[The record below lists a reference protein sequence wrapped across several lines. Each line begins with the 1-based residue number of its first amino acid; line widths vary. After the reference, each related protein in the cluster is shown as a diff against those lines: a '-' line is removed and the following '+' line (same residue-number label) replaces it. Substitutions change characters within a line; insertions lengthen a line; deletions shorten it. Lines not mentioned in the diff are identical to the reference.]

1 MEKNFWY
8 YITNEEKKER
18 KESSANWEMHL
29 LKSWK
34 DAKLLVIMFTGNYDK
49 KLKENNSITVSLSN
63 SRLTL
68 NTSLLLHVFVIKIH
82 EYYK

>member
-1 MEKNFWY
+1 
-8 YITNEEKKER
+8 
-18 KESSANWEMHL
+18 
-29 LKSWK
+29 
-34 DAKLLVIMFTGNYDK
+34 MFTGNYDK

-63 SRLTL
+63 SISIL

>member
-18 KESSANWEMHL
+18 KESSANCEMHL

-34 DAKLLVIMFTGNYDK
+34 DSKLLVIMFTGNYDK
-49 KLKENNSITVSLSN
+49 ILKENNSITVSLSN